1 MFESSVQK
9 GGDIDL
15 NKGEGKR
22 EKGKGKKAKG

>member
-9 GGDIDL
+9 GGEIDL

-22 EKGKGKKAKG
+22 EKGKEREKG